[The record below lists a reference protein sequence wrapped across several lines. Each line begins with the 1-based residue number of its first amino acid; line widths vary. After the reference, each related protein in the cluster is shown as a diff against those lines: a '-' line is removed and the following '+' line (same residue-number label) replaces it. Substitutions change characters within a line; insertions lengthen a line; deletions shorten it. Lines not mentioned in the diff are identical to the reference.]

1 MEFFQKLGSLVTRFW
16 KERNYNEDDFPEV
29 ASRGLSELPPDR
41 YVTFWDVVKWALTCE
56 QLPTQADLGA
66 KFGQPPLTVYGGR
79 DFRIE
84 VLFWVQG
91 IPVVHQHSFS
101 GAFHVMHGSSLQ
113 SLWEFEPTEQVAMRL
128 ALGRVSLKKAEL
140 LRKGDSRPII
150 AGKRLIHSTFHLDR
164 PSLTVVVRTLGD
176 ANKQPQYSY
185 LPPTIAYVPFAM
197 VPSVQRRTQLLRM
210 LLVSGKH
217 AEYQEIANHMLG
229 TEDAYPVFQ
238 FLLSTFE
245 LIEDED
251 ERHNLLLAARWK
263 HPKLIEALQPALL
276 QDERRNKIV
285 QVRERVSNS
294 DLQFFLALLLN
305 ITERSAI
312 LSLIEQRYPSRD
324 PINAVVS
331 WVRELSEMGV
341 LGVRF
346 NKPWLSLLQCLLMN
360 LSEEEICQT
369 FSNEY
374 AGYRA
379 ADLELG
385 LHELASAFRD
395 SWLLQPVFSSKDLG
409 SGMQRL
415 TTVSQSRSTAM
426 SN

>member
-1 MEFFQKLGSLVTRFW
+1 MVTRLW
-16 KERNYNEDDFPEV
+16 KERDYNEEDFPEV
-29 ASRGLSELPPDR
+29 ASRGLSELPPDQH
-41 YVTFWDVVKWALTCE
+41 VSFWDVSKWALTCE
-56 QLPTQADLGA
+56 RLPGQADLSA
-66 KFGQPPLTVYGGR
+66 KFGQPPLTVFGGR

-91 IPVVHQHSFS
+91 IPAIHQHSFS

-164 PSLTVVVRTLGD
+164 PSLTVVVRTLGE

-185 LPPTIAYVPFAM
+185 LPPTIAYDPFAM

-210 LLVSGKH
+210 LLISGKR
-217 AEYQEIANHMLG
+217 AEYNEIARHVLG
-229 TEDAYPVFQ
+229 TEDAYSVFQ

-251 ERHNLLLAARWK
+251 ERHDLLLAAQWK
-263 HPKLIEALQPALL
+263 HPKLIEALRPALF
-276 QDERRNKIV
+276 QAERRNKIV

-305 ITERSAI
+305 ITERPAI

-324 PINAVVS
+324 PVQAIVT
-331 WVRELSEMGV
+331 WVRELSELGV

-346 NKPWLSLLQCLLMN
+346 PEPWLLMLQCLLTKR
-360 LSEEEICQT
+360 SDCEIQKAFT
-369 FSNEY
+369 DRYSTERLPDIKSGLGEVS
-374 AGYRA
+374 AG
-379 ADLELG
+379 LQN
-385 LHELASAFRD
+385 
-395 SWLLQPVFSSKDLG
+395 SWLLEPVF
-409 SGMQRL
+409 Q
-415 TTVSQSRSTAM
+415 
-426 SN
+426 N

>member
-1 MEFFQKLGSLVTRFW
+1 MEFFQRLGALVTRLW
-16 KERNYNEDDFPEV
+16 KERNYNEEHFPEV
-29 ASRGLSELPPDR
+29 ASRGLSELPPDQH
-41 YVTFWDVVKWALTCE
+41 VSFWDVAKWALTCE
-56 QLPTQADLGA
+56 RLPGQADLSA
-66 KFGQPPLTVYGGR
+66 TFGQPPLTVFGGR

-91 IPVVHQHSFS
+91 IPAIHQHSFS

-113 SLWEFEPTEQVAMRL
+113 SLWEFEPTEQVTMRL

-140 LRKGDSRPII
+140 LRRGDSRPII

-164 PSLTVVVRTLGD
+164 PSLTVVVRTLGE

-185 LPPTIAYVPFAM
+185 LPPTIAYDSFAI

-210 LLVSGKH
+210 LLISDKR
-217 AEYQEIANHMLG
+217 AEYNEIARHVLG
-229 TEDAYPVFQ
+229 TEDAYSVFQ

-251 ERHNLLLAARWK
+251 ERHDLLLAAQWK
-263 HPKLIEALQPALL
+263 HPKLIEALRPALL
-276 QDERRNKIV
+276 QAERRNKIV

-305 ITERSAI
+305 ITERPAI

-324 PINAVVS
+324 PVAAIVT
-331 WVRELSEMGV
+331 WVRELSELGV

-346 NKPWLSLLQCLLMN
+346 PEPWLLMLQCLLMKRSDHEIQQAFSKQYVTEHMPSVKSGLGE
-360 LSEEEICQT
+360 LS
-369 FSNEY
+369 
-374 AGYRA
+374 AG
-379 ADLELG
+379 LQN
-385 LHELASAFRD
+385 
-395 SWLLQPVFSSKDLG
+395 SWLLEPVF
-409 SGMQRL
+409 Q
-415 TTVSQSRSTAM
+415 
-426 SN
+426 N

>member
-1 MEFFQKLGSLVTRFW
+1 MEFFQKLGSLVTRLW
-16 KERNYNEDDFPEV
+16 KERNYNEEDFPEV
-29 ASRGLSELPPDR
+29 ASRGLSELPPDQH
-41 YVTFWDVVKWALTCE
+41 VSFWDVAKWALTCE
-56 QLPTQADLGA
+56 RLPGQADLSA
-66 KFGQPPLTVYGGR
+66 KFGQPPLTVFGGR

-91 IPVVHQHSFS
+91 IPAIHQHSFS

-164 PSLTVVVRTLGD
+164 PSLTVVVRTLGE
-176 ANKQPQYSY
+176 ANKLPQYSY
-185 LPPTIAYVPFAM
+185 LPPTIAYADQND
-197 VPSVQRRTQLLRM
+197 VPSVKRRTQLLRM
-210 LLVSGKH
+210 LLISGNR
-217 AEYQEIANHMLG
+217 AEYDEIARHLLG
-229 TEDAYPVFQ
+229 TEDAYSVFQ

-251 ERHNLLLAARWK
+251 ERHNLLLAARLK
-263 HPKLIEALQPALL
+263 HPTLIKALQPALL
-276 QDERRNKIV
+276 DVERRNKIV
-285 QVRERVSNS
+285 GIRERVSNS

-305 ITERSAI
+305 IPERSAI

-324 PINAVVS
+324 PVTAIVS

-346 NKPWLSLLQCLLMN
+346 PEPWLLMLKCLLTNFSNQEIQKAFSDQFPTQHISNMEPG
-360 LSEEEICQT
+360 LSELS
-369 FSNEY
+369 F
-374 AGYRA
+374 
-379 ADLELG
+379 G
-385 LHELASAFRD
+385 LQD
-395 SWLLQPVFSSKDLG
+395 SWLLQPVF
-409 SGMQRL
+409 Q
-415 TTVSQSRSTAM
+415 T
-426 SN
+426 